1 MKHKLVQI
9 VQAAKRTVKQRVCK
23 HIYTVNIN
31 QVIDIQKPLKYEC
44 KKCNKIVWEERHLGK

>member
-9 VQAAKRTVKQRVCK
+9 VKAVKRTVKQRVCK
-23 HIYTVNIN
+23 HIYKVNIN

-44 KKCNKIVWEERHLGK
+44 KKCNKVVREERHIG